1 MGIMLR
7 MRTLPAGVIAPCLS
21 TKITQLPSGSQWLH
35 EVKHN
40 GLRIIA
46 MLRLSAAM
54 LVWNR

>member
-1 MGIMLR
+1 MLQ
-7 MRTLPAGVIAPCLS
+7 RTLPAGFIAQYLPIK
-21 TKITQLPSGSQWLH
+21 TTQLPSGSQWLH